1 MHSKPNL
8 ISPKQ
13 KMYQGSV
20 IGDKPTQALS
30 DQVSQK
36 SPNAESVL
44 GIDGFFNAE
53 KIDCFNLYIF
63 PNTEKTH

>member
-1 MHSKPNL
+1 MRSKPDL
-8 ISPKQ
+8 ISPTQ
-13 KMYQGSV
+13 KTYQGSV

-44 GIDGFFNAE
+44 GINDFFNAE